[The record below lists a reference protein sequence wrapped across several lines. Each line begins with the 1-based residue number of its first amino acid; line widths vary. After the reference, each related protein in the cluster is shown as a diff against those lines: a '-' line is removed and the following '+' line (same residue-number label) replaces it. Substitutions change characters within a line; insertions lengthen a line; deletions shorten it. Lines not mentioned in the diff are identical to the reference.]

1 VRPAPPA
8 ANRRARAAWASLA
21 ELKAV
26 YVLGD
31 GADGCRGSKGEL
43 GTVECNEAAPFDNAL
58 SCACQARILDYFSF
72 PIAPCIRQGVFV
84 QEKTLG
90 NYSYQEWFFYF
101 EFAPLSSYRMGNKI
115 RSATAHTRLQAL
127 QGDSFPFAGG
137 LPLLMIQQSKTVCGV
152 CACGRF
158 SRR

>member
-1 VRPAPPA
+1 MRPAPPA

-43 GTVECNEAAPFDNAL
+43 GTVECNEAAPFDDAL
-58 SCACQARILDYFSF
+58 SCACQARIIAHFSF
-72 PIAPCIRQGVFV
+72 PIIGQGDFV
-84 QEKTLG
+84 QVQTLG

-101 EFAPLSSYRMGNKI
+101 YFAPLSSYCMGKKI
-115 RSATAHTRLQAL
+115 HSATAL
-127 QGDSFPFAGG
+127 
-137 LPLLMIQQSKTVCGV
+137 
-152 CACGRF
+152 
-158 SRR
+158 